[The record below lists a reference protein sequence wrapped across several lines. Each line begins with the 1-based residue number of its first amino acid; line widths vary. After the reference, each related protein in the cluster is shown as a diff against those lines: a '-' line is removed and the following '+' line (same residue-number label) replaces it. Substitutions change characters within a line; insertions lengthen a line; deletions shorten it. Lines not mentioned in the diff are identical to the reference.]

1 MLKGM
6 RFLLLGEVM
15 HMRHKTE
22 TYAKVNI
29 SMKTLNFVYITL
41 RKKENAFKMSLCQ
54 TNSCLQHTQQH
65 RLVLAVQLTL
75 CVSPCIKHAA

>member
-6 RFLLLGEVM
+6 RFLLLGEM
-15 HMRHKTE
+15 IYMRHKTE

-41 RKKENAFKMSLCQ
+41 WKKEKRLKCSVVRQIIAFS
-54 TNSCLQHTQQH
+54 TPSNTDWS
-65 RLVLAVQLTL
+65 
-75 CVSPCIKHAA
+75 